1 MLVAQQFGISDYS
14 VFRWAILYR
23 QYGEQEL
30 MDRQRQ
36 SKRLKLPAAVTQHIV
51 YLKKENP
58 EQEIKRTSDVLGKNP
73 AKPRIFER
81 ARPNQMRQGDILNFH
96 LAGKNAY
103 MIGYIDDIAEY
114 ISALPPKRPPTAVG
128 NCLPDLI

>member
-1 MLVAQQFGISDYS
+1 MQ
-14 VFRWAILYR
+14 YR

-58 EQEIKRTSDVLGKNP
+58 KYEIMRTSDVLKKNP
-73 AKPRIFER
+73 AKPHIIER
-81 ARPNQMRQGDILNFH
+81 ARPNQM
-96 LAGKNAY
+96 
-103 MIGYIDDIAEY
+103 
-114 ISALPPKRPPTAVG
+114 
-128 NCLPDLI
+128 